1 MAITSCANVTC
12 LNLFAFLHTNHKVY
26 NKNHITQFTIDTLLS
41 LMSSLQ
47 ILRVHAAPVGF
58 V

>member
-12 LNLFAFLHTNHKVY
+12 LNLFAFLHTKHKVY
-26 NKNHITQFTIDTLLS
+26 KYHITQFTIDTLLS
-41 LMSSLQ
+41 LMSSLR